1 MLRFECRDAYYA
13 SVLVWGYFEPYSMP
27 YILALLVKL
36 FLEIK
41 LFTFRNHENKSQ
53 ITVD

>member
-1 MLRFECRDAYYA
+1 VVITSNFYLSLLYA
-13 SVLVWGYFEPYSMP
+13 LYTSV
-27 YILALLVKL
+27 ILALLAKL

-41 LFTFRNHENKSQ
+41 LFTFGNHENKSQ